1 MQKER
6 TGLFGLSGLSGL
18 WNAAREMQKILYC
31 RRVYAAGAGS
41 FLQQTLQSLD
51 SMVDDREKYSVLI
64 GNISTISLSRG
75 KIARG
80 AEGTQRGKRR

>member
-41 FLQQTLQSLD
+41 FL
-51 SMVDDREKYSVLI
+51 
-64 GNISTISLSRG
+64 
-75 KIARG
+75 
-80 AEGTQRGKRR
+80 